1 MSLNKN
7 LDIYEAV
14 IEDEGDG
21 ITFISLVNDPA
32 VESNWFAYN
41 KEHQPMQF
49 QIADE
54 EQHILLGVIM
64 RADFPMYRIGNSGY
78 EYYIKYSKETIAKMA
93 RKMLD
98 DKTFNAVDT
107 EHNNQCVDGVKLEE
121 LFIKDTDKGI
131 NPVGFEAIENG
142 SLFGKYRV
150 LNDEVWA
157 DVKAG
162 KFKGFSL
169 EGYFGIVE
177 SKFIKQQNHMS
188 LLEKLKKLLTEFK
201 AFETIEGVTLE
212 VDGDTL
218 GVGQM
223 VDVPD
228 GTYHTDT
235 ATVKVEKGVIT
246 EVETLEVED
255 VVEDVVENMAEE
267 PEPMVEEPEPMV
279 EPEPTEEKPSEM
291 EELKTLIQQI
301 VAEVEKIKKQLA
313 DTTALPIDEVAKK
326 CEPKQLNSR
335 ALDIA
340 KAIKQLNCK

>member
-14 IEDEGDG
+14 IEDESDG
-21 ITFISLVNDPA
+21 IAFISLVNDPA

-98 DKTFNAVDT
+98 DKTFNYVDT

-121 LFIKDTDKGI
+121 LFIKDVDKGI

-169 EGYFGIVE
+169 EGYFGVIE
-177 SKFIKQQNHMS
+177 SKFIKQKNHMS

-212 VDGDTL
+212 VDGDAL

-255 VVEDVVENMAEE
+255 VVEDVVENMAEAEAE
-267 PEPMVEEPEPMV
+267 PETTV
-279 EPEPTEEKPSEM
+279 EPEPTEEKPSEI

-301 VAEVEKIKKQLA
+301 VAEVEKIKKQLEE
-313 DTTALPIDEVAKK
+313 TTALPIDEVAKK

-335 ALDIA
+335 ALKIA
-340 KAIKQLNCK
+340 EAIRKMK